1 MMSGPE
7 ALPLPCP
14 SEETHH
20 PVRQACRPR
29 CDPATSNLLPC
40 RMTLFTK
47 HLLLLHA
54 HWGLMKN
61 ILGLFLAG
69 LFIVRGSERRSWG
82 NALVCG

>member
-1 MMSGPE
+1 
-7 ALPLPCP
+7 
-14 SEETHH
+14 
-20 PVRQACRPR
+20 
-29 CDPATSNLLPC
+29 
-40 RMTLFTK
+40 MTLFTK